1 VAHRLD
7 TAAFDREV
15 RALLTAARWGAADVE
30 QVLAA
35 TARIDLAD
43 ADSWLREWT
52 AAGGEAW
59 AAARQGNPNGS
70 YLCAASCYGAALA
83 LISAAD
89 GLVDEAALWARQRE
103 CWEHAVTTLGGERVE
118 IAYEARTLPAFFV
131 SGGAGRRPVIA
142 VDPGGRMVTSEAWAH
157 VGAAAHNRGFHWL
170 VFDGPGRQAA
180 LRRQGLALR
189 LDWEA
194 VIGPVADALCRRSD
208 VDPARMAIVG
218 LEHGG
223 FGVARALTVE
233 RRFAAA
239 MVAPGIHDASR
250 PWIDQLPDGVR
261 EALLDEDPDR
271 FETEL
276 HLAALFAPGIGER
289 LRRSGRCFGYEGEAL
304 YDVYRRITRYRL
316 GDEVRHITSPTTICE
331 PVDGG
336 CWAGQATELA
346 ARVSPAGTLV
356 RGRTADEAVLRWLDT
371 IS

>member
-1 VAHRLD
+1 MVHRLD

-30 QVLAA
+30 QVLAT

-52 AAGGEAW
+52 AAGGDAW
-59 AAARQGNPNGS
+59 AAARQGNPAGS
-70 YLCAASCYGAALA
+70 YLRAASYYGAALA
-83 LISAAD
+83 LIGASD

-103 CWEHAVTTLGGERVE
+103 CWEHAVTTLGGERLE
-118 IAYEARTLPAFFV
+118 IAHEARTLPAFFV
-131 SGGAGRRPVIA
+131 SAGAGRRPVIA
-142 VDPGGRMVTSEAWAH
+142 VDPGGRTVTSEAWPH
-157 VGAAAHNRGFHWL
+157 VGAAAHDRGFHWL

-194 VIGPVADALCRRSD
+194 VIGAVADTLCGRPD
-208 VDPARMAIVG
+208 VDPARMAIIG

-239 MVAPGIHDASR
+239 MLAPGIHDASR

-276 HLAALFAPGIGER
+276 HLATLFTPGIDER
-289 LRRSGRCFGYEGEAL
+289 LRRSGRWFGDDGETLYAL
-304 YDVYRRITRYRL
+304 YRRITRYRL
-316 GDEVRHITSPTTICE
+316 GDDVRHITSPTAICE
-331 PVDGG
+331 PIDGG
-336 CWAGQATELA
+336 CWAGQAAELA
-346 ARVSPAGTLV
+346 ARVGSAGTLV
-356 RGRTADEAVLRWLDT
+356 RGRSADEAVLKWLDT